1 MTTLSSHIHHRRRPA
16 HPSKTPPTGLQLASR
31 LSSVASG
38 AVEVGDTVL
47 TISRAQPRVEVQ
59 TSLRVFGRD
68 NNIKIRTRCV
78 FFLLLLAGW
87 VWGSVYISHND
98 HQSSDHPA

>member
-1 MTTLSSHIHHRRRPA
+1 M
-16 HPSKTPPTGLQLASR
+16 
-31 LSSVASG
+31 ASG

-68 NNIKIRTRCV
+68 NNIKIRTR
-78 FFLLLLAGW
+78 W
-87 VWGSVYISHND
+87 VGAQERMDGRTDVPTVI
-98 HQSSDHPA
+98 PP

>member
-1 MTTLSSHIHHRRRPA
+1 M
-16 HPSKTPPTGLQLASR
+16 
-31 LSSVASG
+31 ASG

-68 NNIKIRTRCV
+68 NNIKIRTR
-78 FFLLLLAGW
+78 W
-87 VWGSVYISHND
+87 VLRSGMDGRTDV
-98 HQSSDHPA
+98 PTVMPP